1 MAKNIEKQLKPFFRR
16 KSELNVENSY
26 ISWGGRVIIPMQ
38 LRTKV
43 LTKIHVNHTGI
54 VKMKNLARS
63 YVWWPSMDED
73 IESISK
79 ICTSCQIYQN
89 MPFKAPMHPW
99 ENSETPSMKIY
110 LDFARPY

>member
-1 MAKNIEKQLKPFFRR
+1 
-16 KSELNVENSY
+16 
-26 ISWGGRVIIPMQ
+26 
-38 LRTKV
+38 
-43 LTKIHVNHTGI
+43 
-54 VKMKNLARS
+54 
-63 YVWWPSMDED
+63 MDED